1 MCGNDENPSIQLI
14 DLNKPELLS
23 IFSDAHSD
31 IISTIEILETTNKDT
46 YLKIDLCTGSLDNL
60 IKIWILEITDTNEG
74 SIIPIKT
81 LNFHSESI
89 NSLRAVDFDRH
100 HMLIATSKDKNISI
114 WDWKGEKNE
123 PIIDF
128 ANAHKDTINDVIF
141 LKKTLFATCS
151 GDKEIKVWDLD
162 TRSEVKVKNFNVFIL
177 LSFSISKTLVCS
189 NED

>member
-1 MCGNDENPSIQLI
+1 M
-14 DLNKPELLS
+14 
-23 IFSDAHSD
+23 
-31 IISTIEILETTNKDT
+31 
-46 YLKIDLCTGSLDNL
+46 
-60 IKIWILEITDTNEG
+60 IKIWILEITDINEG

-89 NSLRAVDFDRH
+89 NSLRAVNFDGH
-100 HMLIATSKDKNISI
+100 HTLIAASKDKNISI

-151 GDKEIKVWDLD
+151 GDKDIKIWDLNKRLD
-162 TRSEVKVKNFNVFIL
+162 VKVNKF
-177 LSFSISKTLVCS
+177 
-189 NED
+189 